1 MKVSPLDLRQLRFR
15 TTFRGFDKAEVLA
28 LIAEVTDDYENAL
41 SEVDRLRQEV
51 SKMEA
56 LLNQHREH
64 ERDLRD
70 TLMTAQRVS
79 DDIRANAEAQAR
91 NIIREAEGRSD
102 LLLQKTQARLED
114 VQREIDG
121 MKMKR
126 REVETTLESTIASS
140 ATRSS
145 SCASRSSASAK
156 KSLPACAPRLH
167 GMARTPTA
175 FPRKA
180 RGVTIA
186 GTRGASPTRPPST
199 RNDALDLH
207 EASASRAPAGTTRV
221 SGVRR
226 AVERY
231 FASCRTSVSTST
243 CIFAPRDRNI
253 AAGARPAR
261 CSSRR

>member
-41 SEVDRLRQEV
+41 SEVDRLRQDI

-70 TLMTAQRVS
+70 TLITAQRVS
-79 DDIRANAEAQAR
+79 DEIRTNAEAQAR
-91 NIIREAEGRSD
+91 NIVREAEGRSD

-126 REVETTLESTIASS
+126 REVETTLESTIGTLRNTLEFVREQEQREREEKILLHRPRVNEAQPDTTGDLRRVASGN
-140 ATRSS
+140 A
-145 SCASRSSASAK
+145 
-156 KSLPACAPRLH
+156 
-167 GMARTPTA
+167 
-175 FPRKA
+175 
-180 RGVTIA
+180 
-186 GTRGASPTRPPST
+186 
-199 RNDALDLH
+199 
-207 EASASRAPAGTTRV
+207 
-221 SGVRR
+221 
-226 AVERY
+226 
-231 FASCRTSVSTST
+231 
-243 CIFAPRDRNI
+243 
-253 AAGARPAR
+253 
-261 CSSRR
+261 